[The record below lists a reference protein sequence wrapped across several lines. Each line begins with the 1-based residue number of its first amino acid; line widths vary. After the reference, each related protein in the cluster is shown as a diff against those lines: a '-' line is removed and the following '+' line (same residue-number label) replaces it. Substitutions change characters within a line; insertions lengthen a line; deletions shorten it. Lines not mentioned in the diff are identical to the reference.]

1 MEIKLN
7 KNSWHFKMYKSI
19 VSSNPPKSLCP
30 YFWSMVLVI
39 CISPM
44 ILLFK
49 LVDYIGNSFTKL
61 RNKLIP
67 KKVKPELSY
76 DEWVKKQEVEF
87 EKSMIRQEKWDKAS
101 NITATVF
108 KWVVLPLVGLVVIYG
123 FYEVGL
129 SIGLIGILSAVGIA
143 LLLVSFIIGA
153 VTVCEKYGHKI
164 VGPIG
169 RFLSWINPLNW
180 EIIQMIGGM
189 IYATYKVACPMIE
202 WKGTDETEKEES
214 YGDA

>member
-7 KNSWHFKMYKSI
+7 KNSWHFKMYESV
-19 VSSNPPKSLCP
+19 VSTNPPKSLCP
-30 YFWSMVLVI
+30 YFWSMVLIV

-49 LVDYIGNSFTKL
+49 LVNYIGNSFTKL
-61 RNKLIP
+61 KNKLIP

-76 DEWVKKQEVEF
+76 DEWLEKKSIEF
-87 EKSMIRQEKWDKAS
+87 DKSMKRQEKWDRAS
-101 NITATVF
+101 YKTAIVF
-108 KWVVLPLVGLVVIYG
+108 KWVVLPLLGLVIICLL
-123 FYEVGL
+123 YEAVK
-129 SIGLIGILSAVGIA
+129 SIGLEGILTSIGISLIVI
-143 LLLVSFIIGA
+143 VSVLGFITLI
-153 VTVCEKYGHKI
+153 ENYGHKI

-180 EIIQMIGGM
+180 EIIQIIGGM

-202 WKGTDETEKEES
+202 WEGTEETEKEES
-214 YGDA
+214 YGNS

>member
-7 KNSWHFKMYKSI
+7 KNSWHFKMYESV
-19 VSSNPPKSLCP
+19 VSTNPPKSLCP
-30 YFWSMVLVI
+30 YFWSMVLII

-49 LVDYIGNSFTKL
+49 LVDYIGDSFTKL
-61 RNKLIP
+61 RNKLTP

-76 DEWVKKQEVEF
+76 DEWVKKREVEF

-123 FYEVGL
+123 FYEVSK

-143 LLLVSFIIGA
+143 LLLVSFIIGT
-153 VTVCEKYGHKI
+153 VTVGEK
-164 VGPIG
+164 
-169 RFLSWINPLNW
+169 
-180 EIIQMIGGM
+180 
-189 IYATYKVACPMIE
+189 
-202 WKGTDETEKEES
+202 
-214 YGDA
+214 